1 MCYQLWWHR
10 KASVMGPVPSLW
22 GIWFEADAWAA
33 AFWPAAAALLCVAA
47 VGYAVGVKR
56 QRSCPPEAGPDQA
69 VVAVRSRQILFY
81 VGLLVVAFAIL
92 SPLDT
97 LSQWLFSAHMI
108 QHLLLLVVA
117 PPLLVASAPLDP
129 LWRAV
134 PDRLRGAIVARGSR
148 LTKFAAI
155 RRVSMLLMSP
165 WGALAVFA
173 GTMWFWHIPGPYDL
187 TLSNLYVH
195 ALEHTM
201 FLAAG
206 LLWWSRLINC
216 PPLRAPLS
224 TDTASMPATMIF
236 LMATVAQNVVLAMVI
251 GLATHPLYAPYAA
264 LAHRPAGLSAL
275 ADQEWGAGFM
285 WTLGDLPFSIALG
298 RLWYLWLSSLEA
310 EEEASVCHGVG
321 GPQ

>member
-1 MCYQLWWHR
+1 
-10 KASVMGPVPSLW
+10 MGPVPSLW
-22 GIWFEADAWAA
+22 GIWFETGAWAA
-33 AFWPAAAALLCVAA
+33 AFWPGAAVLLCGVA

-56 QRSCPPEAGPDQA
+56 QRSCLREAGLDRA
-69 VVAVRSRQILFY
+69 VVAVGSRQVLFY
-81 VGLLVVAFAIL
+81 GGLLVVAFAIM
-92 SPLDT
+92 SPLDV
-97 LSQWLFSAHMI
+97 LAQWLFSAHMI

-134 PDRLRGAIVARGSR
+134 PERLRSVLATHGSR
-148 LTKFAAI
+148 LTKFAAV
-155 RRVSMLLMSP
+155 RWASMSLMSP

-173 GTMWFWHIPGPYDL
+173 GTMWFWHVPAPYDL

-195 ALEHTM
+195 ILEHTM

-206 LLWWSRLINC
+206 LLWWSRLISC
-216 PPLRAPLS
+216 PPLRARLS
-224 TDTASMPATMIF
+224 THTDSMPATVIF
-236 LMATVAQNVVLAMVI
+236 LMGTVAQNVVLAMVI

-264 LAHRPAGLSAL
+264 LLHRPTGLSAL

-298 RLWYLWLSSLEA
+298 RLVYLWLSNLEA
-310 EEEASVCHGVG
+310 EEMSVAHGGVG
-321 GPQ
+321 DQE